1 MSKTIIYLH
10 GFGSSGQSGT
20 VKHLRKVLPQFNVL
34 APDIPVSPSEAL
46 PFLKAYCDQYHPELI
61 IGTSMGAMYAM
72 QMHDY
77 PRMCV
82 NPALRMSELTDIL
95 KPGTFQ
101 YFQPPQSGATH
112 FTITEDIIQQFRDM
126 EAHLFDGVNDEN
138 RRWCWGFF
146 GDNNTIVNCREEFES
161 HFAPNVQTFHGEHRM
176 NNKVIDEVVLPFV
189 KTVLNRSDSKYK
201 IGDWV
206 KFVSYQPNV
215 FVSRYADGD
224 CKIEK
229 QEYIGVIKNVHAMM
243 KGFYTYT
250 IITAPI
256 HWICTVEE
264 DNIITQVPD
273 EYTDEWGVT
282 YSRDGRVLKNID
294 PQRFTCNEYTIP
306 EGVEVIDGSFWLLD
320 ATLHKIHLPS
330 TLRKME
336 VNTFIRCRLEEIE
349 LPEGITEVPDC
360 MCEGCRELKKVVLP
374 STIKQ
379 IRVSAFN
386 CCKKLQEIN
395 LPDSIEIIEPG
406 AFRLCESL
414 RRVQLPPQITEI
426 CSETYYGSGVE
437 SIDIPESV
445 TRIGYWAFCCC
456 DHLKRLVIPEC
467 VENID
472 YGIVSAHEGFEGIEC
487 HAKGF
492 HVENDALIDDE
503 RHELLCC
510 WTQQK
515 HYVVPSCVKRIADIS
530 CNEFV
535 ETITVHQPVELTTPE
550 TFASDT
556 HLRHVDFQ
564 GGVTGITEHTFYNC
578 TYGKKIHIHIEC

>member
-1 MSKTIIYLH
+1 MSKNIIYLH

-46 PFLKAYCDQYHPELI
+46 PFLKDYCDQYNPELI

-72 QMHDY
+72 QLHDY

-112 FTITEDIIQQFRDM
+112 FTITEDIIQQFREM

-146 GDNNTIVNCREEFES
+146 GDNDTIVNCREEFES
-161 HFAPNVQTFHGEHRM
+161 YFAPNVQSFHGEHRM

-189 KTVLNRSDSKYK
+189 KTVLNKSDNKYK

-256 HWICTVEE
+256 HWICSVEE
-264 DNIITQVPD
+264 ENIITQVPD

-282 YSRDGRVLKNID
+282 YSRDGRVLKDID
-294 PQRFTCNEYTIP
+294 PQRFTCDEYTIP
-306 EGVEVIDGSFWLLD
+306 EGVEVIDGSFWLTNAKLRQ
-320 ATLHKIHLPS
+320 IHLPN

-336 VNTFIRCRLEEIE
+336 VNTFIRCPLEQLE
-349 LPEGITEVPDC
+349 LPEGITEVPDY
-360 MCEGCRELKKVVLP
+360 MCESCENLETVVLP
-374 STIKQ
+374 SSLKRINHG
-379 IRVSAFN
+379 AFN
-386 CCKKLQEIN
+386 CCIKLSSIN
-395 LPDSIEIIEPG
+395 LPDNIESIDCSVFRYCESLKGVTLPPKITFLGDELFYFSGIESIEIHKN
-406 AFRLCESL
+406 
-414 RRVQLPPQITEI
+414 ITEI
-426 CSETYYGSGVE
+426 GQ
-437 SIDIPESV
+437 
-445 TRIGYWAFCCC
+445 RAFCGCNK
-456 DHLKRLVIPEC
+456 LRNLVIPES
-467 VENID
+467 ITSIKD
-472 YGIVSAHEGFEGIEC
+472 GIVSAHEGFEGIEC

-492 HVENDALIDDE
+492 HVENDALTN
-503 RHELLCC
+503 H
-510 WTQQK
+510 
-515 HYVVPSCVKRIADIS
+515 
-530 CNEFV
+530 
-535 ETITVHQPVELTTPE
+535 VELAIE
-550 TFASDT
+550 VKSSDHVVSSDT
-556 HLRHVDFQ
+556 KGLKAFSEEHPDAKLILLSMEERPRMLNGIEVWP
-564 GGVTGITEHTFYNC
+564 VTQFLQRLWN
-578 TYGKKIHIHIEC
+578 GKVLG